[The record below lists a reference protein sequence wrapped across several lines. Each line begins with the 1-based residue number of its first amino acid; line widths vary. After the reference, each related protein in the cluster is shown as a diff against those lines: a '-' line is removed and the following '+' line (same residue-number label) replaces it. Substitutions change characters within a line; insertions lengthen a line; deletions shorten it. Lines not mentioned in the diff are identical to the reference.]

1 MKLTKFLREQGYD
14 LIEGPVRNHKP
25 LQLWLKQ
32 IFDETE
38 LYYANVNQ
46 AFTSSVVLEEIE
58 NTSLSIDSSKK
69 DEYGFNIG
77 ITILDE
83 ILESIGLGTVELS
96 SKITSGKTISISYE
110 DAITREYAIGNIEN
124 YFAAADFVHANPSL
138 LKNANKN
145 NILILTG
152 VVFAKN
158 LQVTIATD
166 FTINPDLVVSL
177 NAVAEGK
184 LDFTVNDTNNLNMV
198 SSGNGLFPIAIKA
211 SRLDFDK
218 GVFKKLKLVTDNRN
232 FF

>member
-1 MKLTKFLREQGYD
+1 MKD
-14 LIEGPVRNHKP
+14 LLEIISHCNCGF
-25 LQLWLKQ
+25 KQ
-32 IFDETE
+32 IFNEAE

-46 AFTSSVVLEEIE
+46 AFTSEIVLEEIE

-83 ILESIGLGTVELS
+83 ILKSIGLGTLELS
-96 SKITSGKTISISYE
+96 SKITSGKTITISY
-110 DAITREYAIGNIEN
+110 DNAITREYAIGNIEN

-145 NILILTG
+145 NILIITG

-158 LQVTIATD
+158 LLVTIDTD
-166 FTINPDLVVSL
+166 FTITADLVTSL
-177 NAVAEGK
+177 NTIADGK
-184 LDFTVNDTNNLNMV
+184 LDFTRHTNNSLQMV
-198 SSGNGLFPIAIKA
+198 SSGNGSFPIAIKA
-211 SRLDFDK
+211 SRIDFDK